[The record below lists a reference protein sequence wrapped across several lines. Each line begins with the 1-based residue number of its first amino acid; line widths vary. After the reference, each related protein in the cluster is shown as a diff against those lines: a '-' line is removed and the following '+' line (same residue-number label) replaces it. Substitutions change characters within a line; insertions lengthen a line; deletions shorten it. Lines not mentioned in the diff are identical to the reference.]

1 MADTAK
7 TPKAAAEPAVLP
19 TISQAL
25 SAVMSEVIAVS
36 KASRNTNQ
44 NFNFRGIDAVMNAVG
59 PAFRAHGVVTMP
71 HVIDYT
77 TEVVATKNGGTMNHY
92 ILRVRYD
99 FFGPAGDSLSCTVY
113 GESSDSGDKGM
124 SKAHS
129 VAYRTALLQVLT
141 IPTDEQDPDA
151 SNYERASKAEAPA
164 AQPANLATD
173 KQVTLIFALAKD
185 LGWTDKYL
193 LDTIKRSVKK
203 DHPGDLTKSEASK
216 MIDYL
221 TGKVNEMAAEKVAAE
236 LTAPPEEDTRER
248 VEEKTE
254 FADEPIPF

>member
-7 TPKAAAEPAVLP
+7 TTKAAAEPAVLP
-19 TISQAL
+19 TIGQAL

-59 PAFRAHGVVTMP
+59 PAFRAHGVVTLP

-77 TEVVATKNGGTMNHY
+77 AEVVATKNGGSMNHY
-92 ILRVRYD
+92 LLRVQYE
-99 FFGPAGDSLSCTVY
+99 FVGPAGDSLLCEVY

-164 AQPANLATD
+164 TQPANLATD

-203 DHPGDLTKSEASK
+203 EHPGDLTKSEASK

-221 TGKVNEMAAEKVAAE
+221 TGKVNEQKAADKAE
-236 LTAPPEEDTRER
+236 DAPEPVDDDAGRGNEPADIGEDE
-248 VEEKTE
+248 
-254 FADEPIPF
+254 IPF